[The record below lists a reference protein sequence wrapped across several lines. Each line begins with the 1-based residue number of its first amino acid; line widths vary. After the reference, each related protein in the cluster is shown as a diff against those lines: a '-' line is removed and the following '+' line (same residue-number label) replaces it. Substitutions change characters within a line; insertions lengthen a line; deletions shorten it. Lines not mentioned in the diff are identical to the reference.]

1 MNRIS
6 KCLRFQLKNMLKSTL
21 WFLIIYCLAA
31 YGLSLLTYIL
41 SGGAQNTFKS
51 GLSIGA
57 AFYIFVYVIS
67 DYRTTFNY
75 LMING
80 NTRTTIYISNIIA
93 NIILSVAMSILSYL
107 SGFAD
112 AFFTKA
118 LSGIIPGQISILQ
131 FIYPGSVGVLELPYL
146 AALFILITAFSKLYG
161 VLNYKFG
168 KYFVTIFWVGF
179 GLAVIS
185 LPLSGSD
192 SFLKIGTIIEKYLW
206 LGHPNGVL
214 LAQASFIITALVF
227 GAAAYLVSRRQPQTE
242 PVS

>member
-1 MNRIS
+1 MNRIT
-6 KCLRFQLKNMLKSTL
+6 KCLRFQSKNLLKSTL

-57 AFYIFVYVIS
+57 AIYAFVYVIA
-67 DYRTTFNY
+67 DYRATFNY

-80 NTRTTIYISNIIA
+80 NTRSTIYISNVIT
-93 NIILSVAMSILSYL
+93 NIILSAALAVLSYL

-131 FIYPGSVGVLELPYL
+131 FIYPGSP
-146 AALFILITAFSKLYG
+146 ASSIFPHITVFSIAC
-161 VLNYKFG
+161 VSC
-168 KYFVTIFWVGF
+168 
-179 GLAVIS
+179 AVPPQS
-185 LPLSGSD
+185 SGRMRSPH
-192 SFLKIGTIIEKYLW
+192 LW
-206 LGHPNGVL
+206 QPFPWPCR
-214 LAQASFIITALVF
+214 QTAWI
-227 GAAAYLVSRRQPQTE
+227 RR
-242 PVS
+242 

>member
-57 AFYIFVYVIS
+57 AIYAFVYVIA
-67 DYRTTFNY
+67 DYRATFNY

-80 NTRTTIYISNIIA
+80 NTRSTIYISNVIT
-93 NIILSVAMSILSYL
+93 NIILSAALAVLSYL

-112 AFFTKA
+112 AFFTKIVSGTA
-118 LSGIIPGQISILQ
+118 LEQFSILQ
-131 FIYPGSVGVLELPYL
+131 FMYPGSARVLELPYL
-146 AALFILITAFSKLYG
+146 AALFILLTSFSMLYG
-161 VLNYKFG
+161 ALAYKFG
-168 KYFVTIFWVGF
+168 KYFITVFWIGF

-185 LPLSGSD
+185 LPLSGD
-192 SFLKIGTIIEKYLW
+192 GFITIGTIIEKYLW
-206 LGHPNGVL
+206 LGNPNGVL